1 MPEISIIIPVYNA
14 SGFICETLDSLINQS
29 FSNFELICVD
39 DGSSDETPQILE
51 AYAKKDPRVII
62 LRQDNMGPGAAR
74 NIGLD
79 NARGTYV
86 CMLDADDLYD
96 GHMLEVMHTRSLE
109 TNADVVICRCEMFD
123 DRTGESLDAEWT
135 VKDNQLPAENTFTP
149 TDIQDFIFT
158 AFMGWPWDKLYK
170 RAFVEEN
177 ALRYP
182 SLQNSEDLYFVFLAN
197 AKANLISIVDQHLVK
212 HRMNRSNSVST
223 SRSKAPLDFYRSSC
237 LLKKALKE
245 DPMLYSK
252 FSWSFFNWAFEYMIW
267 NINTM
272 TDATARKLQLTAL
285 GNGDFAEL
293 ELDHHA
299 GAFFAL
305 NPVLYDE
312 YLDLLCEA
320 NDLPKN
326 KAERQSFLN
335 RLGWFLL
342 RVDELGFSKAIKVF
356 LGNKLDSDSA
366 DQNESSKPKIVRSSD
381 YLISDR
387 QALLR
392 HLDQMNGESK

>member
-1 MPEISIIIPVYNA
+1 MPEISVIIPVYNA
-14 SGFICETLDSLINQS
+14 SSFIAETLDSLARQT
-29 FSNFELICVD
+29 FSDFELICVD
-39 DGSSDETPQILE
+39 DGSTDKTPQILE
-51 AYAKKDPRVII
+51 TYAKQDQRIVI

-74 NIGLD
+74 NKGLD
-79 NARGTYV
+79 SARGNYV

-96 GHMLEVMHTRSLE
+96 EQMLQIMHNRSLE
-109 TNADVVICRCEMFD
+109 TDADVVVCRCEMFD
-123 DRTGESLDAEWT
+123 DQTGDALDAEWT
-135 VKDNQLPAENTFTP
+135 VKDNQLPAEDTFTP
-149 TDIQDFIFT
+149 EDIQDFIFT

-170 RAFVEEN
+170 RSFIEKN

-197 AKANLISIVDQHLVK
+197 AKANLISIVDQRLVK

-223 SRSKAPLDFYRSSC
+223 SRSKAPLDFYKSSC

-245 DPMLYSK
+245 DPILYSK

-272 TDATARKLQLTAL
+272 TDAAARGTQLKAL

-305 NPVLYDE
+305 NPVLYGE

-326 KAERQSFLN
+326 KVERQSFLN

-342 RVDELGFSKAIKVF
+342 RVDELGFGKAIKVF
-356 LGNKLDSDSA
+356 LGNKLGSDNA

-392 HLDQMNGESK
+392 HFDQMNGESE